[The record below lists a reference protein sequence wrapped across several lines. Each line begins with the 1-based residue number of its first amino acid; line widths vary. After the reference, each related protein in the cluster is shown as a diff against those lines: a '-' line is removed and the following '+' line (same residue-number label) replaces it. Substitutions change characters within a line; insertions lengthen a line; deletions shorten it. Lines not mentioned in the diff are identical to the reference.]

1 MSEIITSTW
10 SLWGGRGCRRMQRD
24 IEEAAAAI
32 QAPQEL
38 KQAVVRMLH
47 THVHVTATA
56 TPTAAAVAT
65 AAGAGMRAA
74 AVSSPPA
81 AAAASA
87 SCISSGGGS
96 GVLVGETSAVVQR

>member
-47 THVHVTATA
+47 THV
-56 TPTAAAVAT
+56 TAAATPSAAATT
-65 AAGAGMRAA
+65 AAGAGARAA
-74 AVSSPPA
+74 AAASSPS

-87 SCISSGGGS
+87 SFISSS
-96 GVLVGETSAVVQR
+96 GASGDGLAGETSAVVQR